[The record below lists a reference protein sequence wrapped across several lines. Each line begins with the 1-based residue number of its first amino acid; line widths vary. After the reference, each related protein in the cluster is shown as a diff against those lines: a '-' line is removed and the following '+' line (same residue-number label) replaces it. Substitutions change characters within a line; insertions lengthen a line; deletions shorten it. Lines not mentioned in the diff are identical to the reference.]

1 MRVVRHGSGW
11 DIALDMVFNEKH
23 TAEIIAQ
30 RLQHAVSALVRSAVD
45 ASMSRGAP
53 GTARNARE
61 EAQSA
66 TVKPAHREHPDVRQS
81 P

>member
-45 ASMSRGAP
+45 PSMSRGAP
-53 GTARNARE
+53 GTASNARE
-61 EAQSA
+61 EAPSA
-66 TVKPAHREHPDVRQS
+66 TVKPTNCAHSDVG
-81 P
+81 